1 MYNFLFCIN
10 ENYAKYLE
18 VLVFSIIK
26 NTKRGGGIDE
36 PYIFHIFHSKL
47 STKCKEN
54 FKILE
59 KNYPYFILV
68 NLNFIS

>member
-26 NTKRGGGIDE
+26 NTKRGGALMSHMFFISF
-36 PYIFHIFHSKL
+36 IANLAL
-47 STKCKEN
+47 SAK
-54 FKILE
+54 KILR
-59 KNYPYFILV
+59 F
-68 NLNFIS
+68 